1 MNFSKLNCVCSLIIY
16 RNIINICTKNI
27 NCSVLSNL
35 SIQLPLKD
43 SNFFRNKRSFRSN
56 ENTEVNIH
64 TYANKI
70 YSVGSNGKWIARRNA
85 RNYAFCVSCFPRPCH
100 VLQSS
105 GLLHLRMRVSRATI
119 DFITDRGV
127 GASFCLYLRASR
139 THIVCWNRGIYVL
152 RAYQRF
158 NKNVWM
164 HVKHTDTNAYTHI
177 EIIIIDLY

>member
-85 RNYAFCVSCFPRPCH
+85 RNYASA
-100 VLQSS
+100 S
-105 GLLHLRMRVSRATI
+105 RVFLVRATSCNPLACYTCVCEWVVRQLTLSPI
-119 DFITDRGV
+119 AALALLFVYICERVERILCVEIGEFT
-127 GASFCLYLRASR
+127 YYE
-139 THIVCWNRGIYVL
+139 HISVSIKMCEC
-152 RAYQRF
+152 
-158 NKNVWM
+158 M
-164 HVKHTDTNAYTHI
+164 
-177 EIIIIDLY
+177 